1 MNLHRTFGRVTDG
14 TRFLDSEERA
24 KRETDDDLSTARAQA
39 SFNGGKIPLD
49 RFAPRAR
56 AFHWGGRAPLFARV
70 PLEISLG

>member
-1 MNLHRTFGRVTDG
+1 MNLHRIFGRVSDG
-14 TRFLDSEERA
+14 TRFLDSEKRA
-24 KRETDDDLSTARAQA
+24 KRETDDDLSTAGAGEFQRWKNRA
-39 SFNGGKIPLD
+39 D